1 MAPFPLPSW
10 RWKEQIVP
18 AVSSFTPSVPSTEVI
33 LTEPGHVRPPLPG
46 LVTLAV
52 AFRDTAAG
60 SPSLPTPWLRVRC
73 FGSGRV
79 PRESLDAPKDLP
91 KEPLRQAAAIARIH
105 DEGIEER
112 IATFE
117 TEPRTTG
124 QIEAQLTERPNRYP
138 SIVVERVSEVI
149 AFAGAGPYQGRSACA
164 GVTEYTE
171 HSVYTAPEARGA
183 GAGRAAWT
191 P

>member
-60 SPSLPTPWLRVRC
+60 SPRC
-73 FGSGRV
+73 QRPGSGCGASAQVGCHASRSMR
-79 PRESLDAPKDLP
+79 PRICPKSRCV
-91 KEPLRQAAAIARIH
+91 K
-105 DEGIEER
+105 
-112 IATFE
+112 
-117 TEPRTTG
+117 
-124 QIEAQLTERPNRYP
+124 
-138 SIVVERVSEVI
+138 
-149 AFAGAGPYQGRSACA
+149 
-164 GVTEYTE
+164 
-171 HSVYTAPEARGA
+171 
-183 GAGRAAWT
+183 
-191 P
+191 